1 MSQCPHCGDNRL
13 IKYSSLRKQQCSK
26 CGSLLPWE
34 LKPGQ
39 KPLVTNN
46 RDKRKDRDQN

>member
-1 MSQCPHCGDNRL
+1 MSACPHCGDRRL

-26 CGSLLPWE
+26 CDALLPWD
-34 LKPGQ
+34 LKEGQ

-46 RDKRKDRDQN
+46 RDKRRSK

>member
-1 MSQCPHCGDNRL
+1 MRACPHCGDSRL

-34 LKPGQ
+34 LKEGQ
-39 KPLVTNN
+39 PPLLTTN
-46 RDKRKDRDQN
+46 RDTRRKR